1 MNAIERA
8 LRALFVGALLLVTC
22 GAVQAQVPPYNVIDA
37 PVVTSS
43 QGSLTVDAVAKAIL
57 RSGIRLGWRLEPA
70 GPGAITG
77 TLVLR
82 THTAVVD
89 IVYDSKTYSIK
100 YKDSVNLKYNGT
112 TIHKNYNGW
121 IQNLDKAIRAEL
133 VSL

>member
-1 MNAIERA
+1 MKDIKRA
-8 LRALFVGALLLVTC
+8 FRALFLGALLLVTC

-37 PVVTSS
+37 SVNANKSP
-43 QGSLTVDAVAKAIL
+43 LTAEDVSKAI
-57 RSGIRLGWRLEPA
+57 RRAGGGLGWKVDLA
-70 GPGAITG
+70 GPGAMTG

-89 IVYDSKTYSIK
+89 ILYDTKTYSIK

-121 IQNLDKAIRAEL
+121 VQNLDKAIQREMQL
-133 VSL
+133 L